1 MRKAKTKKE
10 ARRAWTKDEAKL
22 LKRLFSR
29 GRAREVAERI
39 GRSLTA
45 VGQKAY
51 RLGLAEI
58 LHAWSKKDLN
68 LLKEL
73 YPSETARQIAD
84 QIGRSLPAI
93 QGRIHKLGLRKRLG
107 YDDCHQVVNGTKEK
121 LCGKCR
127 EWKGE
132 SQFCKSRSSKDGVQ
146 SQCKE
151 CKSKY
156 ARKRYERIRKAGEL

>member
-1 MRKAKTKKE
+1 MRKAKTKKKS
-10 ARRAWTKDEAKL
+10 RIAWTKDEVKL
-22 LKRLFSR
+22 LKELYPA
-29 GRAREVAERI
+29 GGAREIAERI

-73 YPSETARQIAD
+73 YPSETAQQIAD

-107 YDDCHQVVNGTKEK
+107 YDDCHRVVNGTKEK

-127 EWKGE
+127 IWKVE
-132 SQFCKSRSSKDGVQ
+132 SQFYRDRRSKDGLAAW
-146 SQCKE
+146 C
-151 CKSKY
+151 SKCLGTV
-156 ARKRYERIRKAGEL
+156 REKRRLAMNN